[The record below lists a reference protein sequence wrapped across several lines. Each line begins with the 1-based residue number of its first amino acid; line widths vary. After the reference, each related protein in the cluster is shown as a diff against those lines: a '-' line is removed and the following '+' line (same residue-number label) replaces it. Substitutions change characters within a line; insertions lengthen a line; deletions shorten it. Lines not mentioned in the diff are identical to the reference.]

1 MPAEAVR
8 EIVSRELR
16 SLGRSFDDVFASF
29 DDVPL
34 GSASVAQARPRTRC
48 LLRMPQLR

>member
-34 GSASVAQARPRTRC
+34 GSASVAQARAHALWFAARAQR
-48 LLRMPQLR
+48 